1 MQSRPASKKTMPH
14 LASIKSQ
21 YVRAARDLKDF
32 MLEAAEAEWL
42 LLSSQ
47 QLSINCLVM
56 FGTINMGLP
65 WWLRR

>member
-1 MQSRPASKKTMPH
+1 MQSHPASKKTMPH

-21 YVRAARDLKDF
+21 YVRAASDLKDF